1 MVSTSQK
8 SKYDLNNAYVGLMR
22 FCSTREFYDENFKK
36 STFFGSSFKNRSEKY
51 VYIDLDFEEKKALST
66 AQNSFGPENLYL
78 MSTTKEAAKSRKNL
92 YDFLK
97 RNKILDL
104 NIGKNIFEGIE
115 KREFDISKIMVL
127 AADNTIKK
135 EGSAF
140 LFSDKKALIFEGL
153 DKYYVA
159 NKIRVLL
166 SKVDKTL
173 KGNSN
178 KVGQFI
184 LENKEMYIRYQK
196 STPIAE
202 IYLLYDNENNSVIL
216 KRYTNNIT
224 KNNGETEIA
233 LYKQMKAD
241 GVNDIPEF
249 YMANAANY
257 RIDKDGTKYQ
267 DDEWL
272 ISENITEDSKPV
284 GFGISWKD
292 WTKKYGLVNRGN
304 SQNSASG
311 SYLTDLSGITHE
323 NYSEGLYYRKSYNFL
338 KSELKE
344 KGKTPQEIIDSLEMS
359 LS

>member
-1 MVSTSQK
+1 MISTSNRNK
-8 SKYDLNNAYVGLMR
+8 VDMNDVYVGLMR
-22 FCSTREFYDENFKK
+22 FCSTRELYDECAKK
-36 STFFGSSFKNRSEKY
+36 SSFFGSSFKNGAIKEIF
-51 VYIDLDFEEKKALST
+51 IDLDFEDKKAFSPIKNDLD
-66 AQNSFGPENLYL
+66 FENLYL
-78 MSTTKEAAKSRKNL
+78 MSTSKEAAKSRKNL
-92 YDFLK
+92 SEFLK

-104 NIGKNIFEGIE
+104 NIAKNIFEGIE

-140 LFSDKKALIFEGL
+140 LFSDKKALIFEDL
-153 DKYYVA
+153 DKHYVA

-166 SKVDKTL
+166 SKIDKTL

-178 KVGQFI
+178 IVGRFI
-184 LENKEMYIRYQK
+184 LENKEIYIRYQK

-233 LYKQMKAD
+233 LFKQMKAD

-257 RIDKDGTKYQ
+257 RIDKDGIRYH
-267 DDEWL
+267 DEEWL
-272 ISENITEDSKPV
+272 ISENIAEDSKPV

-292 WTKKYGLVNRGN
+292 WTKKYGLVNRGT
-304 SQNSASG
+304 SQNSMVG

-323 NYSEGLYYRKSYNFL
+323 NYSEGVYYRKSYNFL

-344 KGKTPQEIIDSLEMS
+344 KWKTPQEIIDSLEVN
-359 LS
+359 LG